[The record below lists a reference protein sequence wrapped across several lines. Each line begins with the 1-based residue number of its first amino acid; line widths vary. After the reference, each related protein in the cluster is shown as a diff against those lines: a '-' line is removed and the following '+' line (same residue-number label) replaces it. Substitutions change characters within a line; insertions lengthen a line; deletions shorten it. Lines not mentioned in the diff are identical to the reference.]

1 MMLLRSGE
9 GIHQIGSR
17 PMGADFCMSRGRMVP
32 EKLLFYLSEIP
43 KLVED
48 PSRPLIGVKQ

>member
-1 MMLLRSGE
+1 
-9 GIHQIGSR
+9 
-17 PMGADFCMSRGRMVP
+17 MGADFCMSRGRMVP